1 MITRAF
7 ILILLLLPNFVVA
20 QIGIGT
26 ADPDSSSLLEL
37 QSNNRGF
44 LLPRVALTDVTD
56 TSTIPSPADGL
67 MVYNLSSNCSLA
79 PGLYLFDG
87 SSWRKIKYQNNITY
101 ARLIKNHIGIDN
113 VTFSYINST
122 YHLAPFSSLFD
133 GEDNVQDS
141 SFHAKRDGNPSGDW
155 GFKISLPKA
164 YFITSFILD
173 GRDDCCTDR
182 IVNVEIK
189 LYRCGS
195 LKYTSPAITS
205 ATTGDNIVNIPDIY
219 ADEIRLVIPN
229 GGDSGDGSDYINFSE
244 LSVLAYQ

>member
-7 ILILLLLPNFVVA
+7 ILILLILPNFVVA

-37 QSNNRGF
+37 KSNNRGF

-101 ARLIKNHIGIDN
+101 ARLIKNHIGIEN

-133 GEDNVQDS
+133 GEDNVMGS

-173 GRDDCCTDR
+173 GRDDCCADR

-205 ATTGDNIVNIPDIY
+205 ATKADNIVNIPDIY

-229 GGDSGDGSDYINFSE
+229 GEDSGDGSDYINFSE
-244 LSVLAYQ
+244 LSVMAY